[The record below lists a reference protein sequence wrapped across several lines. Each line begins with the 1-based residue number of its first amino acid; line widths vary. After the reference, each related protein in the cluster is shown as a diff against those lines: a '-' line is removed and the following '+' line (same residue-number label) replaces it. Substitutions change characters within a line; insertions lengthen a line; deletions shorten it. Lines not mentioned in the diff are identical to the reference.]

1 MKKEDY
7 HLLHAGGSLVMGQ
20 EQDGK
25 AIFEEGKEFY
35 PFFDKQ
41 QSFSGQLTQV
51 ELWNTTLTAL
61 EIQKLATC
69 EVSSLRPQNRVI
81 TWKSSAWKAIGK
93 THIKNV
99 PLEELCEKNLIID
112 QFIWPREIDF
122 TTFNSLCKTM
132 NGMLS
137 SLFSFNQSWRMNFYN
152 HHIRRIFK
160 SHSISVTFKFC
171 AVLGAQGIRAMGFRR
186 AQCNQH

>member
-35 PFFDKQ
+35 PLFDKQ

-69 EVSSLRPQNRVI
+69 EVSSLRLQNRVI
-81 TWKSSAWKAIGK
+81 TWKSSAWKATGK
-93 THIKNV
+93 TNIKNV
-99 PLEELCEKNLIID
+99 PLEGLCEKNLIID
-112 QFIWPREIDF
+112 QFIWPREIAF
-122 TTFNSLCKTM
+122 NTFNSLCMTM
-132 NGMLS
+132 NGVLS
-137 SLFSFNQSWRMNFYN
+137 FAISFSFNSNN
-152 HHIRRIFK
+152 
-160 SHSISVTFKFC
+160 
-171 AVLGAQGIRAMGFRR
+171 
-186 AQCNQH
+186 